1 LSLAELGGTRG
12 SRHQADPSKFKKAIV
27 QVLHKN
33 RVARLMLDRRPPVQG
48 SAWLKY
54 EDDGHELEVALQD
67 VQLTAIIEG

>member
-1 LSLAELGGTRG
+1 ELGGTR
-12 SRHQADPSKFKKAIV
+12 SPRPQADPSKFKKAIV

-33 RVARLMLDRRPPVQG
+33 RVARLMLDRRPPTEG

-54 EDDGHELEVALQD
+54 EDDGHEFEVALQD